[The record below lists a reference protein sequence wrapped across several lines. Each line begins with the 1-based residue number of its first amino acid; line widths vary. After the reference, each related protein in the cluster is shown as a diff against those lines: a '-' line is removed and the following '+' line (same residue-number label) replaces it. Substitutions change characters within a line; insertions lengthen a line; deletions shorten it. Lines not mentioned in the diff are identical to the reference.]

1 MTAHLNRYLKQHRMQ
16 LTQVNPKR
24 IYQMMKQ
31 NQLLLTRAEPLK
43 NDRMH
48 YGQVTV
54 SSSNSRWCS
63 DRFEIKCWNGEK
75 VRVIFGLDCCEHE
88 VMSYIATTTGISSYL
103 ISNVSNNWNV
113 KILLWRP
120 TFRCS
125 V

>member
-48 YGQVTV
+48 DGQVTYLYQTAAGV
-54 SSSNSRWCS
+54 RMALRSSV
-63 DRFEIKCWNGEK
+63 GM
-75 VRVIFGLDCCEHE
+75 VRK
-88 VMSYIATTTGISSYL
+88 Y
-103 ISNVSNNWNV
+103 
-113 KILLWRP
+113 R
-120 TFRCS
+120 
-125 V
+125 

>member
-1 MTAHLNRYLKQHRMQ
+1 MQ

-103 ISNVSNNWNV
+103 ISNVSNNWSV
-113 KILLWRP
+113 RILLWKIYL
-120 TFRCS
+120 
-125 V
+125 